1 MPVNNIT
8 APRIALGG
16 ITLAVLASAFYY
28 LNRDEASA
36 ATQAT
41 DDAYVAAD
49 MTLIAPQVQGQI
61 SRVLVEDNQPVS
73 PGTPLVEIDDRDFR
87 IALAQAQAGVAAAS
101 ADVANLQAQL
111 DKQSSS
117 LAQAS
122 AALQASSASLQL
134 AQAESSR
141 FAHLAADGSGS
152 VQAQQQA
159 AAQLSIQ
166 QANHQRD
173 QATLQAV
180 RQQTRVLQAELDKA
194 KAGLAKARTL
204 QDSAAL
210 NLARTHISAPVAGVI
225 TQREARTGAL
235 ASIGKPLMV
244 VVPLQ
249 SLYVEANFRETQLAN
264 LRVGQPVS
272 LQVDALPHS
281 KLRGHIASIAPA
293 SGASLSPLPAHNA
306 TGNFTKI
313 VQRLPVRIA
322 LDAGQPQ
329 LQALRVGMSVHPEI
343 QTHS

>member
-1 MPVNNIT
+1 MPVNKIT
-8 APRIALGG
+8 TPRLALGG
-16 ITLAVLASAFYY
+16 ITLAVLAAAFYY
-28 LNRDEASA
+28 LNRDESAA

-49 MTLIAPQVQGQI
+49 MTFIAPQVQGQI
-61 SRVLVEDNQPVS
+61 SRVLVEDNQPVK

-87 IALAQAQAGVAAAS
+87 IALEQAQAGVAAAQ

-117 LAQAS
+117 LAQAN
-122 AALQASSASLQL
+122 AALKASSASVKL
-134 AQAESSR
+134 AQAENTR
-141 FAHLAADGSGS
+141 FAHLAEDGSGS
-152 VQAQQQA
+152 LQAQQQA

-166 QANHQRD
+166 QANQQRD
-173 QATLQAV
+173 QATVQAV
-180 RQQTRVLQAELDKA
+180 TQQTRVLQAELDKA
-194 KAGLAKARTL
+194 KAGLAKARAM
-204 QDSAAL
+204 QDNAAL
-210 NLARTHISAPVAGVI
+210 NLSRTHIAAPIAGVV
-225 TQREARTGAL
+225 TQREARAGAL

-249 SLYVEANFRETQLAN
+249 SLYVEANFRETQLAQ
-264 LRVGQPVS
+264 LRVGQPVT
-272 LQVDALPHS
+272 LQVDALPGVS
-281 KLRGHIASIAPA
+281 LRGHIASIAPA

-322 LDAGQPQ
+322 LDAGQAQ
-329 LQALRVGMSVHPEI
+329 LKNLRVGMSVRPEI

>member
-1 MPVNNIT
+1 MPVKNIT
-8 APRIALGG
+8 TPRIALGG
-16 ITLAVLASAFYY
+16 ITLAVLAAAFYY
-28 LNRDEASA
+28 LNRDESAA

-41 DDAYVAAD
+41 GDAYVAAD
-49 MTLIAPQVQGQI
+49 MTFIAPQVQGQI
-61 SRVLVEDNQPVS
+61 SRVLVEDNQAVTA
-73 PGTPLVEIDDRDFR
+73 GTPLVEIDDRDFH
-87 IALAQAQAGVAAAS
+87 IALEQAQAGVAAAQ

-117 LAQAS
+117 LAQAN
-122 AALQASSASLQL
+122 AALKASSAGVKL
-134 AQAESSR
+134 AQAESTR
-141 FAHLAADGSGS
+141 FAHLAEDGSGS

-166 QANHQRD
+166 QANQQRD
-173 QATLQAV
+173 QATLHAV
-180 RQQTRVLQAELDKA
+180 TQQTRVLQAELDKS

-204 QDSAAL
+204 QDNAAL
-210 NLARTHISAPVAGVI
+210 NLSRTRIAAPIAGVI

-249 SLYVEANFRETQLAN
+249 SLYVEANFRETQLAK
-264 LRVGQPVS
+264 LRVGQPVT
-272 LQVDALPHS
+272 LQVDALPGS
-281 KLRGHIASIAPA
+281 SLRGHIASIAPA
-293 SGASLSPLPAHNA
+293 TGASLSPLPAHNA

-322 LDAGQPQ
+322 LDAGQAQ
-329 LQALRVGMSVHPEI
+329 LKNLRVGMSVHPEI